1 MSMQNPSLFSTPWQ
15 ALFFILL
22 SYTVSSVRHHTKLHL
37 TQRSVTD
44 KSIFICGKT
53 RQLGQGTADFIF
65 FKVDL
70 LASFDMSFHW
80 PSSEHSESIVLP
92 HLSSPLESRPTPLAA
107 ALSAIRADVFITPL
121 HLRPWQFL
129 IRTFIWAA
137 GCRPELRLCYFAAAW
152 WVSPFKCHAC
162 HISTQTLGLP
172 VLFEPTLLIYD
183 KFKMTPKRDTSNK
196 RHKIGLAVNLLSF
209 IPAAV

>member
-22 SYTVSSVRHHTKLHL
+22 SYTVSSVRHHTKLHFTNL
-37 TQRSVTD
+37 FLYVE
-44 KSIFICGKT
+44 K
-53 RQLGQGTADFIF
+53 QLGQGTVDFIF

-129 IRTFIWAA
+129 IRTFIGAA
-137 GCRPELRLCYFAAAW
+137 GCRPDLRLCYFAAAW

-209 IPAAV
+209 IPVAV

>member
-37 TQRSVTD
+37 TNLFLYVE
-44 KSIFICGKT
+44 K
-53 RQLGQGTADFIF
+53 QLGQGTVDFIF

-137 GCRPELRLCYFAAAW
+137 GCRPDLRLCYFAAAW

-209 IPAAV
+209 IPVAV